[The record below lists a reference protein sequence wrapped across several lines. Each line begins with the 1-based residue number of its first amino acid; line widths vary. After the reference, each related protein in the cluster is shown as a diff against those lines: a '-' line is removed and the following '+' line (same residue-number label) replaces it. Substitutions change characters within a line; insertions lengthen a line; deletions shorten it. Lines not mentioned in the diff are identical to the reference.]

1 VHLGQ
6 YELLALLGLLTGV
19 LNVLAGG
26 GSLLTLPFMI
36 FMGMSPAV
44 ANGTNRIALLGQN
57 VSAVASFRKKG
68 LSDFKLSLT
77 LGLCTLPGA
86 VLGALAAA
94 GISPIWFKRLLA
106 LVMVGVLVE
115 VLRPK
120 RRGGEAR
127 EERRARPLLAHA
139 AMVGVGFYGGFVQA
153 GVGFILMA
161 LLQGLLGLDLVRVN
175 MHKVFII
182 GLYMIP
188 SLAVFA
194 FLGDVRWVAG
204 LVLASG
210 NAAGAWLGATVS
222 VRGGERVI
230 KFAFALAVL
239 ATAVKLLLGAA

>member
-1 VHLGQ
+1 MHLWQ

-57 VSAVASFRKKG
+57 ISAVASFRRKG
-68 LSDFKLSLT
+68 FSDFKLSLT

-94 GISPIWFKRLLA
+94 DISPIWFKRLLA
-106 LVMVGVLVE
+106 LVMIGVLVE

-120 RRGGEAR
+120 RDGKGLAAHRVPH
-127 EERRARPLLAHA
+127 RAAAHLS
-139 AMVGVGFYGGFVQA
+139 MVAVGFYGGFVQA

-161 LLQGLLGLDLVRVN
+161 LLQGLLALDLVRVN

-194 FLGDVRWVAG
+194 ILGDVRWVAG
-204 LVLASG
+204 LVLAAG

-239 ATAVKLLLGAA
+239 ATAIKLLLGAA

>member
-86 VLGALAAA
+86 VLGALTAA